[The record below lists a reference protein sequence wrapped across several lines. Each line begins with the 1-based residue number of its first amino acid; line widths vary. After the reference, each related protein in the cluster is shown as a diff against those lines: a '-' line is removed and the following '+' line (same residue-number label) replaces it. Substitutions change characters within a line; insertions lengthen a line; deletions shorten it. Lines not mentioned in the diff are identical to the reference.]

1 MTAKIFVVTSGKGGV
16 GKTTSAI
23 NLGAALNYL
32 NQDVIVVDA
41 NLATPNIGLHLGAP
55 IVPVTLNHVLC
66 EKAGIGEAIYEHSSG
81 MKILPS
87 SLSLNEVKKTG
98 YENFRETAKKLKR
111 ISDYVII
118 DTPAGLGGDVSEIIN
133 AGDEVIIITNPE
145 LPAVTDAL
153 KVSKIARELDKEI
166 RGIIITRVKRVKSE
180 MPSANIKEMIE
191 APIIGVVPEDIAIQ
205 QALVMKDA
213 VFHTHPRSKPAR
225 AYKEIAARLIGK
237 SYASARQQEALEKAG
252 FFNRVMKALG
262 MR

>member
-87 SLSLNEVKKTG
+87 SLSLNEVKKT
-98 YENFRETAKKLKR
+98 KR

-225 AYKEIAARLIGK
+225 LFQQGDESFGDEIDK
-237 SYASARQQEALEKAG
+237 SYQINLLILYMLQS
-252 FFNRVMKALG
+252 
-262 MR
+262 